1 MIIPKGTVVTIDGKV
16 YRTLEAQVAWNKEEL
31 ESLDIEALEAL
42 PDQFTELQ
50 ENVSALGDSVADVT
64 EDVGGLESDMTDA
77 QSDISGLKTRMTTAE
92 TNIGTNA
99 GEISQLQFDVG
110 QAQGDITALG
120 TSKLNKPTNT
130 GEVGDVIVKTAGGT
144 EYQSVAPFN
153 PNATYPNVTAGKAI
167 SAKSL
172 ENVSEDSGASQD
184 EPFFFQATA
193 TANNT
198 AETPTSPVFNLK
210 SIRGNTIVYNQLVD
224 GMSTSYATISGHTYW
239 AFHSGQ
245 PPVIVVSQGTPISFP
260 SPQSDKLVDL
270 TRWFNGSI
278 PQAILDDPT
287 VFPVNYYDGEL
298 TYSAGELKNCS
309 CTELKTVGFN
319 QFDKSTA
326 VLGKLM
332 QSNGTEL
339 TSSNNFHSDF
349 IECIPNTV
357 YYFKDAVNLDVAP
370 YVVFFDADKNVIE
383 AKSSAGTLPMSIS
396 ATSSSNAR
404 YMIINGRKADIDTI
418 NVNLHWDGERDGEY
432 APYTPHTY
440 PLVWSGKSANFNG
453 TVKRT
458 VRDER
463 LPDGTEIT
471 RIGEFDMGQFTY
483 SRYGATAEYD
493 RFFTAGLDNL
503 AKDYAAIT
511 MADYLSVLTIN
522 APYQISIQGQS
533 GKTYIT
539 TPVGLYADGAAL
551 KAALSGVIAYV
562 ELKTPTTSE
571 GTPYTSEIEGDDYGT
586 MSFDSIV
593 PVGNEFFYPADY
605 SLLIDDLGNYTG
617 YDVTSLAKKSDLIPA
632 PVGDGTYTMK
642 AVVSGGTVTYT
653 WEAVS

>member
-130 GEVGDVIVKTAGGT
+130 GEVGDVIVKTANGT
-144 EYQSVAPFN
+144 EYQAVAPFN
-153 PNATYPNVTAGKAI
+153 PNGTYPNVTSGKSI

-184 EPFFFQATA
+184 KPFFFQATA

-260 SPQSDKLVDL
+260 SPQTDKLVDL
-270 TRWFNGSI
+270 TRWFNGNI

-287 VFPVNYYDGEL
+287 VFPINYYDDEL

-319 QFDKSTA
+319 QFDEIME
-326 VLGKLM
+326 LGSIDN
-332 QSNGTEL
+332 SNGQNVPYSFEL
-339 TSSNNFHSDF
+339 RSKNYQP
-349 IECIPNTV
+349 CLPNTRYGV
-357 YYFKDAVNLDVAP
+357 YNGHSLTTAFYYYDAQKNFISYQLVVVN
-370 YVVFFDADKNVIE
+370 
-383 AKSSAGTLPMSIS
+383 GTFTTPE
-396 ATSSSNAR
+396 NAR
-404 YMIINGRKADIDTI
+404 YFRLRLGDNYGTTYNNDVCIYIY
-418 NVNLHWDGERDGEY
+418 WDGERTGYEPY
-432 APYTPHTY
+432 APHTY
-440 PLVWSGKSANFNG
+440 PMVWTGKSAGNAY
-453 TVKRT
+453 
-458 VRDER
+458 DER
-463 LPDGTEIT
+463 LPDGTDIT
-471 RIGEFDMGQFTY
+471 RIGSVDMGTLTWVKFSNT
-483 SRYGATAEYD
+483 
-493 RFFTAGLDNL
+493 F
-503 AKDYAAIT
+503 YANVSGVKRPESPAVLSNIICGK
-511 MADYLSVLTIN
+511 YLSRPLYFVTTESEDKI
-522 APYQISIQGQS
+522 ISINNGQDRINFYDS
-533 GKTYIT
+533 EFASYTEEQVKT
-539 TPVGLYADGAAL
+539 
-551 KAALSGVIAYV
+551 ALSGVMCYY
-562 ELKTPTTSE
+562 ELATPTTSE

-586 MSFDSIV
+586 MSFDSVV

-605 SLLIDDLGNYTG
+605 ALLIDDLGNYTG
-617 YDVTSLAKKSDLIPA
+617 YDVTKLAKKTDLIPA
-632 PVGDGTYTMK
+632 PTGDGTYTLK
-642 AVVSGGTVTYT
+642 ATVSGGTVTYT